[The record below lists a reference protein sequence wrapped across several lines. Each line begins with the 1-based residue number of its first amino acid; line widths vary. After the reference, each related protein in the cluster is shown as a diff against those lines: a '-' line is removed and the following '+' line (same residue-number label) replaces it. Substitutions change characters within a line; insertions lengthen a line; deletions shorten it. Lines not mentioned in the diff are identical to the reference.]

1 VRRARGP
8 TDTVY
13 STAVHVQHVYCTE
26 VILSYEDTVEYFR
39 TKVLS
44 KILSYFRKYESTFV
58 LSYESTRTSRSP
70 DSRTN
75 SFSAFIF
82 LDSQNSGR
90 HAPVSVIS
98 EDSGASHLFF
108 VFQADSLHTYMLVLS
123 CARRE
128 ALLVAALTSFVFHCS
143 KYIQWPCWIYTTP
156 AAGDG
161 PWLDD
166 SMSVCGIDM
175 SAVGMS
181 VISGCVE
188 HQECKVTPYSRDKIF
203 LSRLFEVHVILFSCV
218 ASSCQAVVFTRS
230 PTTFPFIRG
239 VCPH

>member
-1 VRRARGP
+1 M
-8 TDTVY
+8 
-13 STAVHVQHVYCTE
+13 
-26 VILSYEDTVEYFR
+26 
-39 TKVLS
+39 
-44 KILSYFRKYESTFV
+44 
-58 LSYESTRTSRSP
+58 
-70 DSRTN
+70 
-75 SFSAFIF
+75 
-82 LDSQNSGR
+82 
-90 HAPVSVIS
+90 SVIS

-128 ALLVAALTSFVFHCS
+128 ALLVAALTSFVFLCS
-143 KYIQWPCWIYTTP
+143 KYIQWPCWIDTTP